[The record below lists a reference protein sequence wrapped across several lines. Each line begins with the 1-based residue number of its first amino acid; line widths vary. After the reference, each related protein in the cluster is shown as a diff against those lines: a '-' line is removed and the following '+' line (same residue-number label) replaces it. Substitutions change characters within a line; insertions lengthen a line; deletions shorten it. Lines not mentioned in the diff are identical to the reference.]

1 MYWARHTLASH
12 CRKSQIAQSRRK
24 VAMTRIPLTASAAR
38 VVGRES
44 DAAPGAMSSTPA
56 QDNNTF
62 PDAAADIDQKHQNPP
77 VGGPALPVVSVE
89 EPAEESEDG
98 EEITDN
104 DEDEEHDVADDER
117 LEPGVAS
124 EIGLR
129 RRMGGRRDGTKHK
142 IIKIPVPAARV
153 RLPPHPEPS
162 AVPSAP
168 SRPAGKAGQVSRP
181 PEVSSKPGLETLNFW
196 GTPGRGDLVPGGLD
210 GPDIEKDLDRDV
222 QLGDPKSNNKSGQD
236 SRGQNIGRLQDYQT
250 LREHLNKRL
259 QLARLDKEMDE
270 LKLPPAIDEA
280 QAFPPLRGSG
290 FPPLTLPS
298 FPPRSVSE
306 SVSHFAPSYNPD
318 HPPVPNRNHYR
329 DHPPIPKEPS
339 FQPAT
344 TMVELFTKELD
355 KTADRTAQAVTQE
368 IRRTTA
374 EIKDEISELESKYK
388 ATAATVEET
397 TGQNTYMMQE
407 LYEMRTTNEAAME
420 EMKKTNA
427 ALRDE
432 LRKLRRQN
440 EEFKDQIKIILEVV
454 QIRERDRTRMYGASG
469 PAGLVAPCQPGA
481 PNPPSTPWPTGQHP
495 LLQAQCGQFPGS
507 SMRNLTSSRFLHE
520 TSGPVLL
527 RCSLLLQF
535 AVRPLK
541 TRRMRRRG
549 MRSAETMITT
559 LSPSKRLVRQLKRSN
574 NKLTTNTALSLRQ
587 RLLRLKLPKIAKEQ
601 QRRERMRLPQGGE
614 NGLESAGILARVM
627 VKKRRENGS
636 LYPWLVAE
644 REQQRGLKT
653 TTRNLILPSLQ
664 LSSWSAL
671 FFTG

>member
-1 MYWARHTLASH
+1 
-12 CRKSQIAQSRRK
+12 
-24 VAMTRIPLTASAAR
+24 MTRTPLTASAAR

-89 EPAEESEDG
+89 EPAEENEDG
-98 EEITDN
+98 IEMRDK

-162 AVPSAP
+162 AVPSTP

-181 PEVSSKPGLETLNFW
+181 PEVSSKPGLETLNIW
-196 GTPGRGDLVPGGLD
+196 GPPGRGDLAPAGLD

-236 SRGQNIGRLQDYQT
+236 SQGQNIGRLQDYQT

-259 QLARLDKEMDE
+259 QLARLDQEMGNGMRKDGPGGPGGPGEPGNPPPLGLNSEHFQGSDSRPVGFGPLVLQGLVPGRRPVSFESAFDSERNNEEKKQDVGAPVVDAPDAGMDE
-270 LKLPPAIDEA
+270 LKLPPVTDEA
-280 QAFPPLRGSG
+280 PAFPPLRGSG
-290 FPPLTLPS
+290 FPPLTTSGKLPS

-306 SVSHFAPSYNPD
+306 SVSHFAPFYNPD
-318 HPPVPNRNHYR
+318 HPPVPNRNHFR
-329 DHPPIPKEPS
+329 DHPPIPKELS

-344 TMVELFTKELD
+344 RMVEIFTKELD
-355 KTADRTAQAVTQE
+355 KTAERTAQAVTQE

-374 EIKDEISELESKYK
+374 ETKDEISELESKYK
-388 ATAATVEET
+388 ATAATLGET

-407 LYEMRTTNEAAME
+407 LYEMRTTN
-420 EMKKTNA
+420 A

-432 LRKLRRQN
+432 LRQLRLQN
-440 EEFKDQIKIILEVV
+440 EEFKDQIKITMEFI
-454 QIRERDRTRMYGASG
+454 QSRESDRTRMYGASG
-469 PAGLVAPCQPGA
+469 PFAPRPPGA
-481 PNPPSTPWPTGQHP
+481 PNPPSTPWLTCQHP

-507 SMRNLTSSRFLHE
+507 SMRDLNELFQIPAR
-520 TSGPVLL
+520 GAQG
-527 RCSLLLQF
+527 R
-535 AVRPLK
+535 ARP
-541 TRRMRRRG
+541 
-549 MRSAETMITT
+549 
-559 LSPSKRLVRQLKRSN
+559 
-574 NKLTTNTALSLRQ
+574 TA
-587 RLLRLKLPKIAKEQ
+587 
-601 QRRERMRLPQGGE
+601 
-614 NGLESAGILARVM
+614 
-627 VKKRRENGS
+627 
-636 LYPWLVAE
+636 
-644 REQQRGLKT
+644 
-653 TTRNLILPSLQ
+653 
-664 LSSWSAL
+664 
-671 FFTG
+671 